1 VSTVNGDANVGF
13 YKELAK
19 QEITAAQIPVVAFS
33 VGEGELAGLDV
44 TPLVGHLTAW
54 NYFMSADTP
63 ENAAFI
69 TRWQSFMKDDLRVV
83 NDPMEAHVMGFQL
96 WVKGVEKAGTTDV
109 SEVREAMK
117 GLTVRSLSGYD
128 VVYDGE
134 TQHLHKPV
142 VIGEILPSGQMQAV
156 WKSSGLVEPK
166 PWSPYLPK
174 K

>member
-1 VSTVNGDANVGF
+1 MT
-13 YKELAK
+13 K
-19 QEITAAQIPVVAFS
+19 
-33 VGEGELAGLDV
+33 
-44 TPLVGHLTAW
+44 
-54 NYFMSADTP
+54 
-63 ENAAFI
+63 
-69 TRWQSFMKDDLRVV
+69 
-83 NDPMEAHVMGFQL
+83 
-96 WVKGVEKAGTTDV
+96 
-109 SEVREAMK
+109 VREAMK

-142 VIGEILPSGQMQAV
+142 VIGEILPSGQMQTV

>member
-1 VSTVNGDANVGF
+1 
-13 YKELAK
+13 
-19 QEITAAQIPVVAFS
+19 
-33 VGEGELAGLDV
+33 
-44 TPLVGHLTAW
+44 
-54 NYFMSADTP
+54 
-63 ENAAFI
+63 
-69 TRWQSFMKDDLRVV
+69 MKDDLRVV

-96 WVKGVEKAGTTDV
+96 WVKGVEKAGTTEV
-109 SEVREAMK
+109 SKVREAMK
-117 GLTVRSLSGYD
+117 GMTVRSLSGYD

-142 VIGEILPSGQMQAV
+142 VIGEILSSGQMQTV